1 MFKRV
6 LTAVIA
12 LLLFIPII
20 LYGSWLLELLM
31 GVLAVLGLSE
41 FLQMKKI
48 SVFSVPAV
56 LSSLAVLMLAFSSRL
71 TGVFGDNV
79 MMTTISLLTVSLFVY
94 SVNKPDFKI
103 TQIGSIVLMAT
114 YLGIAFTTFVSLR
127 AYGLTFMF
135 LVLLVIWATD
145 TGAYLIGKQIGKTK
159 LAPNV
164 SPNKTVEGALGG
176 TLLSAVVSAIY
187 LYFFPLFTSYLL
199 SLLFM
204 IVISAVG
211 QLGDLIESKIKRE
224 YGVKD
229 SGNLLPGHGGIL
241 DRFDSLLLVLNVL
254 FIIGLL

>member
-20 LYGSWLLELLM
+20 LYGSWPLELLM

-187 LYFFPLFTSYLL
+187 LYFFPLVTSYLL

>member
-20 LYGSWLLELLM
+20 LYGSWPLELLM

-71 TGVFGDNV
+71 TGFFGDNV